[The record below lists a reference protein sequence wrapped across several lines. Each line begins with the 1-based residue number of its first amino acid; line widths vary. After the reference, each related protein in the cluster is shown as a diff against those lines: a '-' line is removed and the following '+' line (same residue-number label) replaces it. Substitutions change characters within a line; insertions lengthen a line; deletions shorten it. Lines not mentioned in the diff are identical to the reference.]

1 VNGPVHTPAENT
13 AAILQDAAATAV
25 PVMIPGAWEWRLS
38 TTRPIELIAASGT
51 SHAHPVAMGAH
62 QRLEYE
68 REGGGG
74 PSERRRLKRQTI
86 LARLWHSVVDS
97 TGLSMTWRPA
107 TR

>member
-13 AAILQDAAATAV
+13 AAILQDTAATGV
-25 PVMIPGAWEWRLS
+25 PVMIPGAWERRLS

-74 PSERRRLKRQTI
+74 PSERRLPRQTI
-86 LARLWHSVVDS
+86 LAKLWRSIVDR
-97 TGLSMTWRPA
+97 TGLSMMWRP
-107 TR
+107 TTQ